1 MSPIVDSLYIGYI
14 GYMKIQYALKIL
26 LACGVKDHS
35 LLPEK

>member
-1 MSPIVDSLYIGYI
+1 MSPIVDSLYI

-26 LACGVKDHS
+26 LVCGVKDHS